1 MANKKAVLIAEESLA
16 MIQLYKGLLAPY
28 DCVVHSVS
36 SLKEARERMMRY
48 DYDLYIIDTILENKE
63 SGLELVGRG
72 GADPDKCLILSRS
85 LPEDTVSEL
94 VEFHK
99 VPREMIMVKPP
110 DARAFIVIANKH
122 LRGEASPDN
131 IIIPTTSVS
140 KLSDKRILYRIK
152 RWVLG
157 LSFKGW
163 IAIIS
168 FMLILPTTTNTTAK
182 YFSYKQHLK
191 FEQEKVAYCEKEF
204 KSFKQG
210 DTVSKTTFRE
220 STILDDGDMYII
232 RIYPDNIV
240 FVKIIYKDRFYS
252 KERWIV
258 GENYLKTIGLN
269 EKMTLLDILKSLI
282 ML

>member
-1 MANKKAVLIAEESLA
+1 MANKRAVLVAEESLA

-48 DYDLYIIDTILENKE
+48 DYDLYIIDTILENRE

-72 GADPDKCLILSRS
+72 GADPDKCLILSRN
-85 LPEDTVSEL
+85 LPEEVVKEL

-99 VPREMIMVKPP
+99 VPREMVMVKPP
-110 DARAFIVIANKH
+110 DAKAFIVIANKH
-122 LRGEASPDN
+122 LRGEISPDN
-131 IIIPTTSVS
+131 IIIPTANVA
-140 KLSDKRILYRIK
+140 KLSDKRVLHRIK
-152 RWVLG
+152 RWILG

-168 FMLILPTTTNTTAK
+168 FILILPTTTNTTAK

-191 FEQEKVAYCEKEF
+191 FEQEKIAYCEKTF
-204 KSFKQG
+204 KSFKQS
-210 DTVSKTTFRE
+210 DVVSKTTFIER
-220 STILDDGDMYII
+220 TVLNDGDIYIV

-240 FVKIIYKDRFYS
+240 FVKILYKDRLYS

-258 GENYLKTIGLN
+258 GEVYLKAIGLN
-269 EKMTLLDILKSLI
+269 EKMTLLDILKSLV
-282 ML
+282 MF